1 MFDQFGL
8 DKALLEES
16 LLILENLQ
24 GAVLSVFVIVTL
36 ENHAETALSDFLD
49 NFIPVTKMLVD
60 FAQVFVRVS
69 VKTVICCLVEDAHF

>member
-8 DKALLEES
+8 DKALLEKS
-16 LLILENLQ
+16 LLVLENLQ
-24 GAVLSVFVIVTL
+24 GAVLSVLVIVTL

-60 FAQVFVRVS
+60 F
-69 VKTVICCLVEDAHF
+69 T